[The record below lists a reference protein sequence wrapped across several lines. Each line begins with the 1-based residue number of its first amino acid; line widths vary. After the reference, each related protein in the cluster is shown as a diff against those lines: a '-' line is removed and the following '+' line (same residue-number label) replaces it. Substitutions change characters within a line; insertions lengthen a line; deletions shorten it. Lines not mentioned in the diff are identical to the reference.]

1 MGKVQR
7 SSSIIPLRG
16 VIPPLVTPLQD
27 TDTLDQAGLQKLIE
41 HVLSGGVSG
50 LFLLGTTGEGPGLSK
65 RLQREMVRLS
75 CQLTNRRVPVLVGIS
90 NPSFTE
96 SLELA
101 EYSAACGADAV
112 VLAPPY
118 YFPAG
123 QAELLE
129 YLEHLA
135 PLLPL
140 PLFLYN
146 MPAMTKIDISEET
159 LLRAGDIANIIG
171 FKDSSGNMIR
181 FHEYLRVM
189 QQRPDFSLLM
199 GPEELLAEAVLFGGH
214 GGIAGGANLHP
225 RLFVNLYEAAARQDL
240 PTVLCLQ
247 QEVYRLRRLYQC
259 GQHASTFIKGLK
271 CALKILG
278 ICNDCMTEPFQA
290 FRAPGREQV
299 LSILLNSGLLSEN

>member
-1 MGKVQR
+1 MSLSV
-7 SSSIIPLRG
+7 PLRG

-27 TDTLDQAGLQKLIE
+27 ADILDQPGLEKLVE
-41 HVLSGGVSG
+41 HVLAGGVSG

-65 RLQREMVRLS
+65 RLQHEMVRRCCRLIKG
-75 CQLTNRRVPVLVGIS
+75 RVPALVGIS
-90 NPSFTE
+90 HSSFAE
-96 SLELA
+96 SIELA
-101 EYSAACGADAV
+101 EYSAECGAAAV

-135 PLLPL
+135 PRLPL

-159 LLRAGDIANIIG
+159 LLRASDIPNIIG

-189 QQRPDFSLLM
+189 RQRPDFSLLM

-214 GGIAGGANLHP
+214 GGVSGGANLHP
-225 RLFVNLYEAAARQDL
+225 RLFVNLYEAALRQDL
-240 PTVLCLQ
+240 TEVLRLQ
-247 QEVYRLRRLYQC
+247 QELYRLRHLYRC
-259 GQHASTFIKGLK
+259 GRYASTFIKGLK
-271 CALKILG
+271 CALNILG

-290 FRAPGREQV
+290 FRAPEREQV
-299 LSILLNSGLLSEN
+299 QAILKEVGLLPEK